1 MVRPALFPRP
11 SCRAGRLV
19 ALLGADR
26 RGGGLLDALE
36 KVRAFG
42 RQELVGGEP
51 ALVDDLIRDVDRIV
65 RHR

>member
-1 MVRPALFPRP
+1 
-11 SCRAGRLV
+11 
-19 ALLGADR
+19 
-26 RGGGLLDALE
+26 LE